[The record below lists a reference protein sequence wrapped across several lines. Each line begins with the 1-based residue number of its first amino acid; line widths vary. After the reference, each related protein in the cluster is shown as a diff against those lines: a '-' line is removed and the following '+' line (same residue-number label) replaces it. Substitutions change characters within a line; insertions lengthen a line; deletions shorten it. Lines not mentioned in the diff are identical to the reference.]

1 VRKAAIGLLVLSALA
16 LVVGLASR
24 TAPPSPAPPSP
35 SPVAGWTGSAACATC
50 HGEIHARWSRT
61 AHANTLRD
69 FSAET
74 TAKPFDGDRF
84 VARDIENTLGP
95 GASMECEGPGG
106 EPRRFPVEMVIGVRR
121 VQMFTTTL
129 DSGKI
134 QVLPVFLE
142 VGRSKWFD
150 YADFIFGGPAQLE
163 IPPDSP
169 DSWYTFARNFNSRCG
184 HCHTTNYETG
194 YDADAGRYAT
204 TWTERT
210 VGCESC
216 HGPGRAHV
224 THWREMRAGPDPIVH
239 PAKLPLDRQQQV
251 CGQCHAEGEV
261 VVPGFR
267 PGDDLF
273 AFVDVAGLEDRKH
286 LHPDGRANE
295 LIHNLVPILQSRCGP
310 LACTTCHDPHGRG
323 IPGDLYRPLSDDWT
337 CTQCHEEEGAAI
349 EEHTHHA
356 RGSEGSRCVNCHMP
370 RMVIEGGH
378 GRVFDHTI
386 SIPSPRTSRLLGLP
400 NACADCHLTETI
412 GFEVEPFERWYPGA
426 EERNHRGAL
435 ARAVFAGRAAA
446 PEAAALLAPYLADG
460 NPVYRAGAARLLA
473 RGGGDL
479 RPQLA
484 DPHPLV
490 RRAAIDGVAARHP
503 DALIPLLEDPNMVI
517 RYRAA
522 RALVDRADLREKI
535 VGVLEGFVTL
545 KNDREIDHYLLGR
558 LYEAGGRLPEAIASY
573 ERYLRLWPFDTVT
586 RAHVDRRRAGGG

>member
-1 VRKAAIGLLVLSALA
+1 MRKAAIGLPLLLAVALFVALS
-16 LVVGLASR
+16 R
-24 TAPPSPAPPSP
+24 RPRPPSPAPPSP
-35 SPVAGWTGSAACATC
+35 AEWTGSDACAAC
-50 HGEIHARWSRT
+50 HGEIHARWSKS

-69 FSAET
+69 FSPHT
-74 TAKPFDGDRF
+74 TARPFDGDRF
-84 VARDIENTLGP
+84 VARDIEHTLGP

-106 EPRRFPVEMVIGVRR
+106 ELKRFPVEMVIGVRR

-129 DSGKI
+129 EGGKI

-150 YADFIFGGPAQLE
+150 YADFIFGGPARLE

-184 HCHTTNYETG
+184 HCHATNYETG
-194 YDADAGRYAT
+194 YDPDSGTYET
-204 TWTERT
+204 TWAERT

-216 HGPGRAHV
+216 HGPGGAHAA
-224 THWREMRAGPDPIVH
+224 HWREMRAGRDPIVH
-239 PAKLPLDRQQQV
+239 PAKLPLDRQHQI

-261 VVPGFR
+261 IVPGFR
-267 PGDDLF
+267 PGEDLF

-337 CTQCHEEEGAAI
+337 CTQCHEEQGAAI

-356 RGSEGSRCVNCHMP
+356 RASEGSRCVHCHMP

-386 SIPSPRTSRLLGLP
+386 SIPSPRTSRRLGLP
-400 NACADCHLTETI
+400 NACADCHLTDPI

-435 ARAVFAGRAAA
+435 ALAIHAGRTGAADA
-446 PEAAALLAPYLADG
+446 EGLLTPYLADK

-473 RGGGDL
+473 RGQGDL
-479 RPQLA
+479 RPLLA
-484 DPHPLV
+484 DPNALV

-522 RALVDRADLREKI
+522 RALVDRADLREK
-535 VGVLEGFVTL
+535 LTLLFEGFTAL
-545 KNDREIDHYLLGR
+545 KNDREIDHFLLGR
-558 LYEAGGRLPEAIASY
+558 LYEAGGRIPEAIAAY

-586 RAHVDRRRAGGG
+586 RAHVARRRAGGG

>member
-1 VRKAAIGLLVLSALA
+1 MLLTVLLAAALA
-16 LVVGLASR
+16 MRLSLPRSP
-24 TAPPSPAPPSP
+24 PPSPAPPPPRSEE
-35 SPVAGWTGSAACATC
+35 WTGSAACAAC
-50 HGEIHARWSRT
+50 HEEIHARWAKT

-84 VARDIENTLGP
+84 VARDIEQTLGP

-106 EPRRFPVEMVIGVRR
+106 ALARFPVELVIGVRR

-129 DSGKI
+129 EGGKI

-142 VGRSKWFD
+142 VQRSKWFD
-150 YADFIFGGPAQLE
+150 YADFIFGGPAQIE

-184 HCHTTNYETG
+184 HCHTTNYRTG
-194 YDADAGRYAT
+194 YDADAGSYET
-204 TWTERT
+204 TWTERA

-216 HGPGRAHV
+216 HGPGGAHV
-224 THWREMRAGPDPIVH
+224 HHWRGMLPGEDPILH
-239 PAKLPLDRQQQV
+239 PAKLPLDRAQQV

-261 VVPGFR
+261 IVPGFR
-267 PGDDLF
+267 PGEDLF
-273 AFVDVAGLEDRKH
+273 AFLDVAGLEDGKH

-295 LIHNLVPILQSRCGP
+295 LIHNLVPLLQSRCGP

-323 IPGDLYRPLSDDWT
+323 IPGDLYRPLGDDWT
-337 CTQCHEEEGAAI
+337 CTQCHADKGASI
-349 EEHTHHA
+349 EEHTHHP
-356 RGSEGSRCVNCHMP
+356 RESDGSRCVNCHMP

-386 SIPSPRTSRLLGLP
+386 SIPSPRASRQLALP
-400 NACADCHLTETI
+400 NACADCHLLEPI

-426 EERNHRGAL
+426 EERNHRSAL
-435 ARAVFAGRAAA
+435 ARAVLAGRRGAA
-446 PEAAALLAPYLADG
+446 EAADLLTPYLADR

-473 RGGGDL
+473 RGGSDL
-479 RPQLA
+479 RAQLRDA
-484 DPHPLV
+484 HPLV

-503 DALIPLLEDPNMVI
+503 EALVPLLEDPNMVI

-522 RALVDRADLREKI
+522 RALVDRGDLRERI
-535 VGVLEGFVTL
+535 TTVLEGFVAL
-545 KNDREIDHYLLGR
+545 RNDREIDHYMLGR
-558 LYEAGGRLPEAIASY
+558 LYEASGRLPQAVASY
-573 ERYLRLWPFDTVT
+573 ERYLRLWPWDTAT
-586 RAHVDRRRAGGG
+586 RSRVERLRK